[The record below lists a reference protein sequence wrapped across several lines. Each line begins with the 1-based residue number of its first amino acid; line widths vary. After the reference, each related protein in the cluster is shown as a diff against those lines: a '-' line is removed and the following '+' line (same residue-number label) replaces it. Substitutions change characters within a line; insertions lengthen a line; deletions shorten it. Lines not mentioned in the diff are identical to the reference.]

1 MPEME
6 TTTFVGHL
14 TPAASKL
21 LRIDVFKYANM
32 KNDGELVN
40 YVERARQ
47 FNLKLLD
54 MYMNNIPV
62 GNWATGMNP
71 DQFHLVL
78 VDFPWC
84 VLREEH
90 DKVPGRTP
98 AERKMSVFNTLD
110 MASQFVAPGGI
121 SHPGMDFK
129 HFIFFKQFF

>member
-1 MPEME
+1 ME
-6 TTTFVGHL
+6 TTTFADYL
-14 TPAASKL
+14 TPKTSKL

-32 KNDGELVN
+32 KQDGNLVN

-54 MYMNNIPV
+54 KYMNNIPV
-62 GNWATGMNP
+62 GNWANGMNP

-78 VDFPWC
+78 FDFPWC
-84 VLREEH
+84 VLDEEH
-90 DKVPGRTP
+90 DKVPGINL
-98 AERKMSVFNTLD
+98 AQRKMSVFNALD